1 METTTSS
8 SMPSTKTRDFEVAER
23 FTVKK
28 FGKSAEAWSDRTNWR
43 EGMLNVPVKAGVHRF
58 LFGQF
63 NFNNEEIDN
72 AISSN
77 DDESKE
83 LIIFRRRV
91 CMDFDLLSSEMKIPH
106 RGGVML
112 TTKKTLKV
120 EKGEM
125 ENKICGK
132 GSRFPRKV
140 EICKM
145 FHQYCTKP

>member
-1 METTTSS
+1 
-8 SMPSTKTRDFEVAER
+8 
-23 FTVKK
+23 
-28 FGKSAEAWSDRTNWR
+28 
-43 EGMLNVPVKAGVHRF
+43 MLNVLVREGVHHF

-72 AISSN
+72 AISSY

-83 LIIFRRRV
+83 LICLGGGFVWALICCQVQR
-91 CMDFDLLSSEMKIPH
+91 KIP
-106 RGGVML
+106 RGGGVML

-132 GSRFPRKV
+132 PVKV
-140 EICKM
+140 SHNGLKM
-145 FHQYCTKP
+145 QDVLH